1 MSEPYLLDSSVLVD
15 GMRTGKFTA
24 RIDALGE
31 LSISTVVLA
40 ELWRGARPLDRKF
53 LLELES
59 LGDLLTP
66 SEADWIESGEVLFE
80 ANAKLKLSP
89 EKLRGLH
96 FDVLIALTAHSHNAT
111 VITTN
116 AKDFT
121 LIRHYCKFGLETW

>member
-1 MSEPYLLDSSVLVD
+1 MSEPYLLDSSVLID
-15 GMRTGKFTA
+15 RMRTGKFAA
-24 RIDALGE
+24 RIDGLDE
-31 LSISTVVLA
+31 ISISTVVLA

-59 LGDLLTP
+59 LGELLTP

-89 EKLRGLH
+89 EKPRSLH
-96 FDVLIALTAHSHNAT
+96 FDVLVALTARSHKAT
-111 VITTN
+111 VITAN

-121 LIRHYCKFGLETW
+121 LIRRYCKFALETW